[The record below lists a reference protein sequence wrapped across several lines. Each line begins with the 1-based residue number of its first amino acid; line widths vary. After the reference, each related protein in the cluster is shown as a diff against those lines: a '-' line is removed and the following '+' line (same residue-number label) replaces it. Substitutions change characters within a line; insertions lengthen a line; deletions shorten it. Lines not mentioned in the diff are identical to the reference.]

1 MSLGIIFSDTIV
13 STVEVGVAVYNE
25 ILGDPANDPEII
37 ANSRRDM
44 KRTRRRIPQS
54 LVRRVAQTLPLK
66 SAPRIKIPIT
76 RFQEEYGISVSN
88 NGKYSLSPFEDTSWL
103 YEEEGHI
110 NSSYRTH
117 KFTPN
122 PYPKDF
128 IQRWE
133 LKPPRERS
141 RHGSNNEDLDSGL
154 DSVSVCKSGMS
165 EVAEERVAALEN
177 ELASLKAMMASIAL
191 AQMQPTAAST
201 PASAKSTPRTAAPP
215 PPAPPAPAPPAPALP
230 SNSRPGFKPS
240 VPSKKNSNKLPEI
253 NENKVAE
260 PRQGDFSDVLKD
272 VGKQKSRLKSV
283 QKSPGGTPIRR
294 QPKPCNP
301 QDPSTILANALRQKF
316 ANTPTTMNES
326 TDCERSFNDSLPT

>member
-1 MSLGIIFSDTIV
+1 MSLGIIVSDTIV

-25 ILGDPANDPEII
+25 ILGDPANDPEIV
-37 ANSRRDM
+37 ANTRRDM

-66 SAPRIKIPIT
+66 PEPRLKIPIT

-88 NGKYSLSPFEDTSWL
+88 NGKYSVSPFEDTSWL

-117 KFTPN
+117 KWTPN

-133 LKPPRERS
+133 LRPPRERS
-141 RHGSNNEDLDSGL
+141 RHGSNCEDLDSGL
-154 DSVSVCKSGMS
+154 DSVSVCTKTS

-201 PASAKSTPRTAAPP
+201 PAADKTAARTPAAPPAPPVPAPPP
-215 PPAPPAPAPPAPALP
+215 PPAPPSSA
-230 SNSRPGFKPS
+230 PGFKPS
-240 VPSKKNSNKLPEI
+240 VPPSQKSNKLPEI
-253 NENKVAE
+253 KENKVTE
-260 PRQGDFSDVLKD
+260 QRPGDMTDVLKD
-272 VGKQKSRLKSV
+272 VGKQKALLKSV
-283 QKSPGGTPIRR
+283 EKSPGGTPIRR

-301 QDPSTILANALRQKF
+301 SDPSTILANALKQKF
-316 ANTPTTMNES
+316 ANTPTTLNES
-326 TDCERSFNDSLPT
+326 TDCEKSFNDSQTT